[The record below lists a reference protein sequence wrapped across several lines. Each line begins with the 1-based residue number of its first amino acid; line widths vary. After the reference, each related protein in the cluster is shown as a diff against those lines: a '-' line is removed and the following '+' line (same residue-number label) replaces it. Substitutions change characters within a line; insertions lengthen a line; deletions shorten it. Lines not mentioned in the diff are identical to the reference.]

1 MTTVL
6 NYSPGQQATIIF
18 QTLNA
23 LGERSDGYNDGYG
36 NPPGQLPQITRIIFP
51 NLSLASGYPQYMM
64 RLDVGLFMAQF
75 TLPTLASSVGT
86 YIVDILFNNPNTG
99 LYENDLILVNCQA
112 PQGQYTASTF

>member
-6 NYSPGQQATIIF
+6 NYSPGQQATIVF

-36 NPPGQLPQITRIIFP
+36 MPSGPLPQITRIIFP
-51 NLSLASGYPQYMM
+51 NLSLAAGYPQYFT

-75 TLPTLASSVGT
+75 TLPIGASAVGT
-86 YIVDILFNNPNTG
+86 YIVDILFNNPDTG
-99 LYENDLILVNCQA
+99 LYENDLVQVLVSA
-112 PQGQYTASTF
+112 PFGNFSVSTF